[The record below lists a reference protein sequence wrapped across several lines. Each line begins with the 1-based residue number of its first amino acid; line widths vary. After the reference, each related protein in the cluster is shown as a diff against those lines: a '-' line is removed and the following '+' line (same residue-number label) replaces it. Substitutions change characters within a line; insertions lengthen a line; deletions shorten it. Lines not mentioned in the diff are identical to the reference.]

1 MLKAFFT
8 TIISFVGLASFAQTY
23 EPDFNAYYE
32 NEINS
37 LKENYS
43 KEDVKLDLV
52 LVYGDW
58 LKDIKKE
65 KSSISERQAD
75 PVYAQRLEDL
85 GALEEKVIREMS
97 GKPAPKP
104 EPIVEEKPL
113 ENTSD
118 TLVAESKKPEVK
130 EEPQPETPPAP
141 KKNIEEESLPKV
153 KEKVEEK
160 VVEEQKPE
168 IEPYPDFNES
178 KKETSPSTKSLSELF
193 ASEIDGVFFRVQVFA
208 ANTQFPGSNIAK
220 RLNLTEEII
229 EEEDNGMYKYLVG
242 KFSLYNSARVKAD
255 ELRTN
260 AGVQAFVVGYQNENR
275 TPLNVIFG
283 TK

>member
-118 TLVAESKKPEVK
+118 TLVA
-130 EEPQPETPPAP
+130 
-141 KKNIEEESLPKV
+141 
-153 KEKVEEK
+153 
-160 VVEEQKPE
+160 
-168 IEPYPDFNES
+168 
-178 KKETSPSTKSLSELF
+178 
-193 ASEIDGVFFRVQVFA
+193 
-208 ANTQFPGSNIAK
+208 
-220 RLNLTEEII
+220 
-229 EEEDNGMYKYLVG
+229 
-242 KFSLYNSARVKAD
+242 
-255 ELRTN
+255 
-260 AGVQAFVVGYQNENR
+260 
-275 TPLNVIFG
+275 
-283 TK
+283 

>member
-8 TIISFVGLASFAQTY
+8 TIITFVGLASFAQTY
-23 EPDFNAYYE
+23 EPEFNSYYE
-32 NEINS
+32 NEIKS

-43 KEDVKLDLV
+43 KEDVKLDLD

-65 KSSISERQAD
+65 KSSILERQAD
-75 PVYAQRLEDL
+75 PIYAQRLEDL
-85 GALEEKVIREMS
+85 GALEERVIREMS

-104 EPIVEEKPL
+104 KPIVEEKPI
-113 ENTSD
+113 ENTPD
-118 TLVAESKKPEVK
+118 TLVAESKEPEVK
-130 EEPQPETPPAP
+130 EKPQPETEP
-141 KKNIEEESLPKV
+141 V
-153 KEKVEEK
+153 KDEEK
-160 VVEEQKPE
+160 VVEESKSE
-168 IEPYPDFNES
+168 TEPNFNES
-178 KKETSPSTKSLSELF
+178 EKETSPSTKSLSELF

-208 ANTQFPGSNIAK
+208 ANAQFPGANIAK

-242 KFSLYNSARVKAD
+242 KFSLYNSARAKAD

-260 AGVQAFVVGYQNENR
+260 AGVQAFVVGYQNDNR